1 MKNKKEELR
10 VERTSETGEFIP
22 STYQWIESHRQR
34 ARAQELANM
43 TAPKPED
50 KR

>member
-10 VERTSETGEFIP
+10 VERTTETGEFVP
-22 STYQWIESHRQR
+22 SSHQWIEPHRQR
-34 ARAQELANM
+34 KRADELANM
-43 TAPKPED
+43 TQKKPED